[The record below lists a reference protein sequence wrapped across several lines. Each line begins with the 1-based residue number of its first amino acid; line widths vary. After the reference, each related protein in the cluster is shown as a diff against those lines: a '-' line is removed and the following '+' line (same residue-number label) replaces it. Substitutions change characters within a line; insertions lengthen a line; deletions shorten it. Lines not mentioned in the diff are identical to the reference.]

1 MKKLY
6 LSTALLIFG
15 FFGAFAQIPSDTTYK
30 SNQLKLDEINLI
42 SSYYQQNGN
51 HSAVTGG
58 IGTEKLFDF
67 ANVIDLKLSRYD
79 NKYRKHTFIGE
90 LGIDTYTSASSDKI
104 DPKTISSA
112 SARDVRVYPS
122 LSWSVANE
130 NTRNTFGL
138 NASSSTEYDY
148 QSFGIGASY
157 FKKSKNNNTEFGIKA
172 QAYLDNLK
180 QILPIELVP
189 TTVTGASGGQQY
201 PSANRNTISG
211 TLSLSQVINKRFQV
225 TLLTDLAYQQGF
237 LSLPFHRV
245 YFSNGEL
252 TTEKLPST
260 RLKLPLGLR
269 ANYFIGDRYILRSY
283 FRYYTDN
290 WGLKAQNID
299 MELVIKINPFFSI
312 SPFYRY
318 YTQTASK
325 YFSAYQTHQTSET
338 YYSSNYSYAKFR
350 SIYLG
355 AGFRISPPKG
365 VFGVQ
370 RLQMLEIRVGNYNR
384 SEGLRATN
392 FSLNLRL
399 K

>member
-6 LSTALLIFG
+6 LSTAVLIFS
-15 FFGAFAQIPSDTTYK
+15 FFGAFAQTASDTTYK
-30 SNQLKLDEINLI
+30 SNQLKIDEINLI

-58 IGTEKLFDF
+58 VGTEKLFDF
-67 ANVIDLKLSRYD
+67 ANVIDLKVSRYD
-79 NKYRKHTFIGE
+79 KKYRKHIFIGE

-112 SARDVRVYPS
+112 SASDVRFYPS
-122 LSWSVANE
+122 ISWSVANE
-130 NTRNTFGL
+130 KTGNTFGL

-157 FKKSKNNNTEFGIKA
+157 FKKSKDNNTEFGFKA

-189 TTVTGASGGQQY
+189 AVVTGASGGQQY
-201 PSANRNTISG
+201 PSANRNTFSG
-211 TLSLSQVINKRFQV
+211 SLSLSQVINKRFQV
-225 TLLTDLAYQQGF
+225 TLLMDLAYQQGF

-260 RLKLPLGLR
+260 RFKLPIGLR
-269 ANYFIGDRYILRSY
+269 ANYFLDDRYILRSY
-283 FRYYTDN
+283 YRYYIDN
-290 WGLKAQNID
+290 WGLNAQNID
-299 MELVIKINPFFSI
+299 MELAVKINPFLSI

-325 YFSAYQTHQTSET
+325 YFSSYKTHLPTET
-338 YYSSNYSYAKFR
+338 FYSSNYSYSKFQ
-350 SIYLG
+350 SNFFG
-355 AGFRISPPKG
+355 AGFRLSPPKG

-384 SEGLRATN
+384 TEGLRATN
-392 FSLNLRL
+392 FSLNLRF